1 FLLNVQN
8 GTIDLRDGSFRPH
21 DRHDYLTRIAP
32 IVYDAD
38 ATCPTWDRFL
48 DGVFAGDKD
57 LIRFTQQ
64 ALGYSMTGDI
74 TERCMF
80 ILYGGGRNGKSTL
93 VETIGRILGD
103 YAATSSAVLVS
114 ARKGDPKMPTDL
126 ARLLG
131 VRFTMASETGEYS
144 KLDEARV

>member
-1 FLLNVQN
+1 RLRKHAVATEGERKLVAMSRLAQAHTDVQISPSELDGNSFLLNVQN

-103 YAATSSAVLVS
+103 YAATSSA
-114 ARKGDPKMPTDL
+114 
-126 ARLLG
+126 
-131 VRFTMASETGEYS
+131 E
-144 KLDEARV
+144 